1 MPHTVRHLNPDE
13 LLLYAEGELNEP
25 SLCRHVPDCV
35 DCKANLVEIQETF
48 VYATRAIRASAR
60 NAPAEPRQ
68 LQKLRERLAVEAEI
82 LSTHLSTKDLL
93 LQIENGLSAKGNEH
107 LTACEH
113 CQNRAADIHV
123 QLAEI
128 EVELHRRLA
137 FELPA
142 ERRAAALAA
151 LQRRLEHEI
160 ERTTITAAKPWSW
173 LPAYQ
178 IPRFPDS
185 LPYATAVATVCLAL
199 LAWTAGSLVEPVPDP
214 GSIAQHVQPGVP
226 VLTAGEPAAE
236 TVPVDVLA
244 ENVARPVPMIRR
256 FELEDAPTVLR
267 PVPTGGFESGGVP
280 QVRLALQAHGS
291 LMIDLPAPATLP
303 PAREMLASGVGP
315 VPDPVDSTRLSVE
328 GTWMLARTGLWKQG
342 FVASSPEGRIR
353 FTGSVANERDRVAAE
368 KTLLAVADGRRL
380 DFAIA
385 VREPGWEFSGAT
397 APIEGGRA
405 RSVGGLV
412 RNSLLDHYRD
422 VARRSFRQPDQ
433 SLLESELDRYV
444 SEVLRHDAELLAH
457 VYALDTLLNHTGV
470 DETKDTDSFRKLTR
484 FHLDAISRHEA
495 GIYSRLSEALPRRFW
510 AYRGDRDPPLAP
522 ESLAMATS
530 ELLADALA
538 LDHALNALLFPD
550 GAALDAQEGNLSTA
564 DLLAQVRQHTR
575 RLKAAVRH

>member
-1 MPHTVRHLNPDE
+1 MPHKVRHLNPDE

-60 NAPAEPRQ
+60 SEPAEPWQ

-160 ERTTITAAKPWSW
+160 ERTTITVAKPWSW

-178 IPRFPDS
+178 IPRVPNF

-199 LAWTAGSLVEPVPDP
+199 LAWTAGSLVEHVPDP
-214 GSIAQHVQPGVP
+214 TSIAQHVQPGVP
-226 VLTAGEPAAE
+226 VLTAVEPAAG
-236 TVPVDVLA
+236 TVLVDAHTESL
-244 ENVARPVPMIRR
+244 ARPVPVIRR
-256 FELEDAPTVLR
+256 FELEDTATGLR
-267 PVPTGGFESGGVP
+267 PALTGGFDSGDVP
-280 QVRLALQAHGS
+280 RVRLALQAHGS
-291 LMIDLPAPATLP
+291 LMIDLPSPATLP
-303 PAREMLASGVGP
+303 PAREMLAAGVGP
-315 VPDPVDSTRLSVE
+315 VPDPVDSIRLSVE
-328 GTWMLARTGLWKQG
+328 GTWMLTRTGLWKQG

-353 FTGSVANERDRVAAE
+353 FTGSVANERDRLAAE
-368 KTLLAVADGRRL
+368 KALLAVADGRRL

-385 VREPGWEFSGAT
+385 VREPGWELSGAT
-397 APIEGGRA
+397 APNEGGRA

-470 DETKDTDSFRKLTR
+470 DETRHTDSFRKLTR
-484 FHLDAISRHEA
+484 FHLEAISRHEA

-510 AYRGDRDPPLAP
+510 AYRGYRDTPLAL

-530 ELLADALA
+530 ELLTDALA
-538 LDHALNALLFPD
+538 LDRALNALLFPD

-575 RLKAAVRH
+575 RLKAAVRQ